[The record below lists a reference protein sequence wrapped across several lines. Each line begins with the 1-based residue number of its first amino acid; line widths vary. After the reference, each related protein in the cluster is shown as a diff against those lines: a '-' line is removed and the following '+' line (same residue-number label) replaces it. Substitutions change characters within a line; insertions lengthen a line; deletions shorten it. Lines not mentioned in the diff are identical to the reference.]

1 VRAADGSGELPL
13 PAYECHEDGGLPQGL
28 GKVAYS
34 GSDLRGSGC

>member
-1 VRAADGSGELPL
+1 VFQAARDS
-13 PAYECHEDGGLPQGL
+13 QGL